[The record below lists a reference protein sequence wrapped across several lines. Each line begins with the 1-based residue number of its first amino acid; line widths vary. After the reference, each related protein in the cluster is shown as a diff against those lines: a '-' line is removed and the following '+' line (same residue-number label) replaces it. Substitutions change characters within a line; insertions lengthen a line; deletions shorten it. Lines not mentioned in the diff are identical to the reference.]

1 MSVTNYPSPRAPDIL
16 SFCWSAEVTRGWRD
30 DAGLRAKHMGKKAT
44 KEKKEEKGNQNKG
57 STCGGGGKTFQ
68 QTEDSKKLATSS

>member
-1 MSVTNYPSPRAPDIL
+1 
-16 SFCWSAEVTRGWRD
+16 
-30 DAGLRAKHMGKKAT
+30 MGKKAI

-68 QTEDSKKLATSS
+68 QTEDSKKLALVPRKENHTLALQ

>member
-1 MSVTNYPSPRAPDIL
+1 
-16 SFCWSAEVTRGWRD
+16 
-30 DAGLRAKHMGKKAT
+30 MGKKAT